1 MTTNEGPVSTE
12 AGPLLGPAEIRAL
25 AEQAGI
31 RPTKT
36 LGQNFVL
43 DGGTVRKIVRGA
55 DLVPGERVV
64 EVGPGL
70 GSLTLG
76 LLEAGA
82 DVVAVEIDPVLAG
95 LLPSTIARH
104 VPGARVETVDL
115 PDVVPGDPGPAPEAP
130 SLTVVRGDALD
141 VQALP
146 GRPPTAM
153 VANLPYNVSVPVLL
167 TFLERFPTLERVLV
181 MVQAEVADRL
191 AAPPGSRTYGVPSAK
206 AAWYA
211 SARRTVTVGRS
222 VFWPVPNVDSALV
235 RLDRREPPV
244 TTATREQVFAVVD
257 AAFAQRRKMIRAALA
272 PIAGSSEE
280 ASRAVTAAGVDPT
293 ARGEQLDVAALARIA
308 THLPAEAL
316 RHRAG

>member
-1 MTTNEGPVSTE
+1 
-12 AGPLLGPAEIRAL
+12 
-25 AEQAGI
+25 
-31 RPTKT
+31 
-36 LGQNFVL
+36 
-43 DGGTVRKIVRGA
+43 
-55 DLVPGERVV
+55 
-64 EVGPGL
+64 
-70 GSLTLG
+70 
-76 LLEAGA
+76 
-82 DVVAVEIDPVLAG
+82 
-95 LLPSTIARH
+95 
-104 VPGARVETVDL
+104 
-115 PDVVPGDPGPAPEAP
+115 
-130 SLTVVRGDALD
+130 
-141 VQALP
+141 
-146 GRPPTAM
+146 M

-211 SARRTVTVGRS
+211 SARRTVTIGRS

-235 RLDRREPPV
+235 RMDRRPAPD

-272 PIAGSSEE
+272 PIAGGSEA

-316 RHRAG
+316 LHRGAPAAPGPATPSDGPGTVGA